1 SAVCAGIQPDY
12 GVLPAGKAHHGGDEM
27 KRFVWNAAQ
36 SGRILRRHRMLAL
49 FLILQC
55 ALCLGMAGTVANQ
68 AVQSGR
74 KIEDFQTRIGGKRYY
89 TVSESM
95 SETDFYRFL
104 HEENLYYPELV
115 HFVQEMMAEK
125 QFSYIVAMGQPITI
139 IDYSMPREL
148 IYGYEE
154 GQVDNFVQKDEKGRL
169 YTTVNSYQVS
179 EPFFSEFQ
187 LRAQE
192 GRLLE
197 GADFADVK
205 AETLPVVAG
214 SGYRADFSLGDTL
227 KCNYLG
233 REFTL
238 QIVGFLEKDASFSR
252 GGMPEYCDRY
262 LLLPQLNP
270 QQNKPTEFNKWR
282 LSQQASGFIVTD
294 QSFEAV
300 QAIVSAHLQAAGLPD
315 FIHLNDPTAT
325 SSELA
330 DLSAMTQEVSDQ
342 FNALLMILTVF
353 VILCISITV
362 NGFIREKHYEY
373 GVFLLNGARWSDLVW
388 DVAAVVGAVV
398 LGGDILATLCLWLSH
413 QSWQAILYMQ
423 GLALLIGAAACVV
436 PLSHVHRMDISDLIG
451 GKE

>member
-1 SAVCAGIQPDY
+1 
-12 GVLPAGKAHHGGDEM
+12 M

-74 KIEDFQTRIGGKRYY
+74 KIEDFQTRIGEKRYY
-89 TVSESM
+89 NLSENM
-95 SETDFYRFL
+95 SETDFYRFM
-104 HEENLYYPELV
+104 HEENLYYPEIA
-115 HFVQEMMAEK
+115 HFVQGMMAEK
-125 QFSYIVAMGQPITI
+125 RFSYIIATQQHITV
-139 IDYSMPREL
+139 IDRSMPKEL
-148 IYGYEE
+148 VYGYDE
-154 GQVDNFVQKDEKGRL
+154 GQADNAILEDEKGRMV
-169 YTTVNSYQVS
+169 TIVNSYQVS
-179 EPFFSEFQ
+179 EHFFSEFQ

-197 GADFADVK
+197 GADFADVE

-214 SGYRADFSLGDTL
+214 SGYRSDFSLGDTL
-227 KCNYLG
+227 LCNYLG
-233 REFTL
+233 RELTL
-238 QIVGFLEKDASFSR
+238 QIVGFLEQDASFSR
-252 GGMPEYCDRY
+252 GGLPEYCDRY
-262 LLLPQLNP
+262 LILPQLDP
-270 QQNKPTEFNKWR
+270 QPEKPTEFNKKR

-353 VILCISITV
+353 VILCISVTV

-373 GVFLLNGARWSDLVW
+373 GVFLLNGARWGDIFWS
-388 DVAAVVGAVV
+388 VAAVVGAIV
-398 LGGDILATLCLWLSH
+398 LCGDALAVLCLWLL
-413 QSWQAILYMQ
+413 QKSWQAVLYMQ
-423 GLALLIGAAACVV
+423 GLALLIGAAACIV

>member
-1 SAVCAGIQPDY
+1 
-12 GVLPAGKAHHGGDEM
+12 
-27 KRFVWNAAQ
+27 
-36 SGRILRRHRMLAL
+36 
-49 FLILQC
+49 
-55 ALCLGMAGTVANQ
+55 
-68 AVQSGR
+68 
-74 KIEDFQTRIGGKRYY
+74 
-89 TVSESM
+89 
-95 SETDFYRFL
+95 
-104 HEENLYYPELV
+104 
-115 HFVQEMMAEK
+115 MAEK
-125 QFSYIVAMGQPITI
+125 QFSYIVAMGQPIDI
-139 IDYSMPREL
+139 IDCSMPKEL

-154 GQVDNFVQKDEKGRL
+154 GQADNAVRTDENGRL
-169 YTTVNSYQVS
+169 YTVVNSYQVS

-262 LLLPQLNP
+262 LILPQLHP
-270 QQNKPTEFNKWR
+270 QPEKPTEFNKKR

>member
-1 SAVCAGIQPDY
+1 
-12 GVLPAGKAHHGGDEM
+12 M
-27 KRFVWNAAQ
+27 
-36 SGRILRRHRMLAL
+36 
-49 FLILQC
+49 
-55 ALCLGMAGTVANQ
+55 
-68 AVQSGR
+68 
-74 KIEDFQTRIGGKRYY
+74 
-89 TVSESM
+89 
-95 SETDFYRFL
+95 
-104 HEENLYYPELV
+104 
-115 HFVQEMMAEK
+115 
-125 QFSYIVAMGQPITI
+125 
-139 IDYSMPREL
+139 
-148 IYGYEE
+148 
-154 GQVDNFVQKDEKGRL
+154 
-169 YTTVNSYQVS
+169 
-179 EPFFSEFQ
+179 
-187 LRAQE
+187 
-192 GRLLE
+192 
-197 GADFADVK
+197 
-205 AETLPVVAG
+205 
-214 SGYRADFSLGDTL
+214 

-262 LLLPQLNP
+262 LILPQLHP
-270 QQNKPTEFNKWR
+270 QPEKPTEFNKKR

>member
-1 SAVCAGIQPDY
+1 MRR
-12 GVLPAGKAHHGGDEM
+12 LL
-27 KRFVWNAAQ
+27 WNAAQ
-36 SGRILRRHRMLAL
+36 SGRILRRRRLLAL
-49 FLILQC
+49 LLILQC

-104 HEENLYYPELV
+104 HEENLYYPELA
-115 HFVQEMMAEK
+115 HFVQRMMAEQ
-125 QFSYIVAMGQPITI
+125 QFSYVIATRQPIDI
-139 IDYSMPREL
+139 MDRSMPKEL
-148 IYGYEE
+148 VYGYDE
-154 GQVDNFVQKDEKGRL
+154 GQADNVIREDENGRL
-169 YTTVNSYQVS
+169 YTMINSYQVS
-179 EPFFSEFQ
+179 KPFFSEFQ

-197 GADFADVK
+197 GADFVPTEA
-205 AETLPVVAG
+205 AAMPVVAG

-227 KCNYLG
+227 TGNYLG
-233 REFTL
+233 RELTL
-238 QIVGFLEKDASFSR
+238 QIVGFLEQDASFSR
-252 GGMPEYCDRY
+252 GGLPEYCDRY
-262 LLLPQLNP
+262 LLLPQLDP
-270 QQNKPTEFNKWR
+270 QTEQPTEFNKTR
-282 LSQQASGFIVTD
+282 LAQQASGFVVAE

-315 FIHLNDPTAT
+315 FIRLHDPTAT
-325 SSELA
+325 NSELA
-330 DLSAMTQEVSDQ
+330 NLSAMTQEVSDQ
-342 FNALLMILTVF
+342 FNALLVILTIF
-353 VILCISITV
+353 VILCISVTV

-388 DVAAVVGAVV
+388 DVAVVIGVVV
-398 LGGDILATLCLWLSH
+398 LGGDILAILCLWLSH

-423 GLALLIGAAACVV
+423 GLALLIGAAACVA
-436 PLSHVHRMDISDLIG
+436 PLLHVRRMDISDLIG

>member
-1 SAVCAGIQPDY
+1 
-12 GVLPAGKAHHGGDEM
+12 M

-353 VILCISITV
+353 VILCISVTV